1 MTKGLLTGVLAAV
14 LVLFSDTALL
24 AQMAAKE
31 APKKASHPLAVG
43 DRILVKIYPE
53 DQYIKGGEMEVSS
66 EGNIALPL
74 IGKVSVEGKQI
85 PEVER
90 EIVARLLDGYF
101 VDPLVVIERA
111 VKEQETRAVSVL
123 GQVKQPGQV
132 SFPVGGEPLTLL
144 KAISMAGGFSEIANA
159 EKIKVVRR
167 TAGGETQVIRANAES
182 IISGK
187 DPDIELQP
195 EDVVHVG
202 EAIF

>member
-1 MTKGLLTGVLAAV
+1 
-14 LVLFSDTALL
+14 
-24 AQMAAKE
+24 
-31 APKKASHPLAVG
+31 
-43 DRILVKIYPE
+43 
-53 DQYIKGGEMEVSS
+53 
-66 EGNIALPL
+66 
-74 IGKVSVEGKQI
+74 
-85 PEVER
+85 
-90 EIVARLLDGYF
+90 
-101 VDPLVVIERA
+101 VVIERA